1 MSCSEELAARIRA
14 VLGDRDGVSERKMFG
29 GVLAALAA
37 AALAAA
43 TAATGAPAATP
54 PPPRP
59 FVTFDIAADLTAGDA
74 GADVAGS
81 SSMHY
86 RCDAVTRVSDRV
98 WFERRTG
105 ADGAWRRVEPAG
117 VRYRLV
123 RFSARHEEGVRV
135 WRSSVRAPRGS
146 FAGAGSAAFRLRSH
160 MTFACGDSRV
170 TAKWKTLPLEGLE
183 A

>member
-1 MSCSEELAARIRA
+1 VTVRGIIGAA
-14 VLGDRDGVSERKMFG
+14 
-29 GVLAALAA
+29 AA
-37 AALAAA
+37 AALAA
-43 TAATGAPAATP
+43 TAAAAAAPAATP
-54 PPPRP
+54 PPPRS

-74 GADVAGS
+74 GAEVAGS
-81 SSMHY
+81 SSVHY

-105 ADGAWRRVEPAG
+105 AGGAWRRIEPAG

-135 WRSSVRAPRGS
+135 WRSSVRAPRSS
-146 FAGAGSAAFRLRSH
+146 FAGAGSAEVRLRSH

-170 TAKWKTLPLEGLE
+170 TAKWKTLPLEGLD